1 MDESERPPIDA
12 RAGGP
17 TDGAGTGTAASADT
31 AAGTGTADA
40 RPPDLRLGAPT
51 PRVALVVI
59 AAVALVAILYA
70 GREVLAPF
78 VLGIFLVFLLDPPV
92 EWLARRG
99 IGRAWAVLLVY
110 LAVIAVVA
118 VLVAITAAPLIAQV
132 RKLIDE
138 LPTILETL
146 RTQLIALLER
156 LGVPADIIA
165 TIRDA
170 LAHLDET
177 LGGIDPGVILPF
189 VTSIFSLVGSVVA
202 FLIVPVWVFYVVRDR
217 PSVTAGLEAGIPTL
231 WRGDVRAVASIATA
245 VLGRWVRGQLILGS
259 TVGLATLAGLV
270 LLGIFIDPIF
280 LRFSI
285 ILAVLAAFLELLPI
299 IGPII
304 SAIPAVILGAT
315 VSPLAL
321 VAVFLLYLMIQQLE
335 NTFLVPKIQGDA
347 VELHPA
353 AVLFVIVLGGAVYG
367 LLGAILAVPIAA
379 AARDVYRHFFRRLSD
394 HESDLARAL
403 SGTPVEGPPTQAP

>member
-1 MDESERPPIDA
+1 MSESPA
-12 RAGGP
+12 TAGP
-17 TDGAGTGTAASADT
+17 
-31 AAGTGTADA
+31 

-51 PRVALVVI
+51 PRVAFVII

-70 GREVLAPF
+70 GRDVLAPF
-78 VLGIFLVFLLDPPV
+78 VLGIFLVFLIDPPV

-99 IGRAWAVLLVY
+99 IGRGKAVLVVY
-110 LAVIAVVA
+110 LIVTGVVA
-118 VLVAITAAPLIAQV
+118 ILVAITAAPVISQV

-138 LPTILETL
+138 LPALL
-146 RTQLIALLER
+146 ASMRSKLLALLES
-156 LGVPADIIA
+156 LGVPQDIVA
-165 TIRDA
+165 SIRDA
-170 LAHLDET
+170 LEHLGESI
-177 LGGIDPGVILPF
+177 GGIDPGAVLPF
-189 VTSIFSLVGSVVA
+189 VTSVFSIIGSIVA

-217 PSVTAGLEAGIPTL
+217 PRVTAGLEAGIPEL
-231 WRGDVRAVASIATA
+231 WRSDVRAVAGITTT

-259 TVGLATLAGLV
+259 TVGLATLAGLIV
-270 LLGIFIDPIF
+270 LGIFVDPIF

-285 ILAVLAAFLELLPI
+285 VLAVIAGFLELLPI

-304 SAIPAVILGAT
+304 SAVPAVILGAT
-315 VSPLAL
+315 VSPVAL
-321 VAVFLLYLMIQQLE
+321 VAVFLLYLGIQQLE

-367 LLGAILAVPIAA
+367 LLGAILAVPLAA

-394 HESDLARAL
+394 HESDLARAVA
-403 SGTPVEGPPTQAP
+403 GAPAEPPPTESP

>member
-1 MDESERPPIDA
+1 MEESES
-12 RAGGP
+12 P
-17 TDGAGTGTAASADT
+17 TTAPDPRT
-31 AAGTGTADA
+31 
-40 RPPDLRLGAPT
+40 PDLRLGAPT

-92 EWLARRG
+92 EWLARHR
-99 IGRAWAVLLVY
+99 IGRGWAVLLVY
-110 LAVIAVVA
+110 LAVLAIVVI
-118 VLVAITAAPLIAQV
+118 LIAITAAPLIAQV

-138 LPTILETL
+138 LPMLAETL
-146 RTQLIALLER
+146 RSQLLTLLER
-156 LGVPADIIA
+156 LGVPQDILA
-165 TIRDA
+165 SIRDA
-170 LAHLDET
+170 LDHLGT
-177 LGGIDPGVILPF
+177 TIGGIDPAVILPF
-189 VTSIFSLVGSVVA
+189 VTSIFSIIGSIVA

-217 PSVTAGLEAGIPTL
+217 PSVTAGLEAGIPEL
-231 WRGDVRAVASIATA
+231 WRGDVRAVTA
-245 VLGRWVRGQLILGS
+245 ITTDVLGRWVRGQLVLGS
-259 TVGLATLAGLV
+259 AVGLATLAGLV
-270 LLGIFIDPIF
+270 LLGVFIDPIF

-285 ILAVLAAFLELLPI
+285 ILAVIAGFFELLPI

-315 VSPLAL
+315 VSPVAL
-321 VAVFLLYLMIQQLE
+321 VAVFLLYLGVQQLE

-353 AVLFVIVLGGAVYG
+353 AILFVIVLGGAVYG

-394 HESDLARAL
+394 HESDLARAVARA
-403 SGTPVEGPPTQAP
+403 PAEAPPAEGR

>member
-1 MDESERPPIDA
+1 MDESESPTTPSDQ
-12 RAGGP
+12 RA
-17 TDGAGTGTAASADT
+17 
-31 AAGTGTADA
+31 
-40 RPPDLRLGAPT
+40 PDLRLGAPT

-70 GREVLAPF
+70 GREILAPF
-78 VLGIFLVFLLDPPV
+78 VLGVFLVFLLDPPV

-110 LAVIAVVA
+110 LAVTAIVV

-132 RKLIDE
+132 RKLVDE
-138 LPTILETL
+138 LPSILDTI
-146 RTQLIALLER
+146 RSQLIALLER
-156 LGVPADIIA
+156 LGVPADIVA
-165 TIRDA
+165 SIRDA
-170 LAHLDET
+170 LEHLDQT
-177 LGGIDPGVILPF
+177 LGGIDAAVILPF
-189 VTSIFSLVGSVVA
+189 LTSIFSLVGSVVA

-217 PSVTAGLEAGIPTL
+217 PSVTAGLEAGIPEL
-231 WRGDVRAVASIATA
+231 WRGDVRAVTAIATD
-245 VLGRWVRGQLILGS
+245 VLGRWVRGQLVLGS
-259 TVGLATLAGLV
+259 AVGLATLAGLI
-270 LLGIFIDPIF
+270 LLGVFIDPVF

-304 SAIPAVILGAT
+304 AAIPAVILGAT

-321 VAVFLLYLMIQQLE
+321 VAVFLLYLAIQQLE

-347 VELHPA
+347 VQLHPA

-394 HESDLARAL
+394 HESDLARAVARA
-403 SGTPVEGPPTQAP
+403 PAEPPPAESP

>member
-1 MDESERPPIDA
+1 MTDPGPA
-12 RAGGP
+12 RAADADAIP
-17 TDGAGTGTAASADT
+17 TGAPSAAGAIPAATAADT
-31 AAGTGTADA
+31 RT
-40 RPPDLRLGAPT
+40 PDLRVGAPT
-51 PRVALVVI
+51 PRVALVII

-70 GREVLAPF
+70 GREILAPF

-92 EWLARRG
+92 ESLARRG

-110 LAVIAVVA
+110 LTVIAIVV

-146 RTQLIALLER
+146 RTQLLALLEH

-165 TIRDA
+165 SIRDA

-177 LGGIDPGVILPF
+177 LGGIDPGVVLPF
-189 VTSIFSLVGSVVA
+189 LTSIFSLVGSVVA

-217 PSVTAGLEAGIPTL
+217 PSVTAGLEAGIPAP
-231 WRGDVRAVASIATA
+231 WRGDVRAVTSIATN
-245 VLGRWVRGQLILGS
+245 VLGRWVRGQLVLGS
-259 TVGLATLAGLV
+259 AVGLATLAGLV
-270 LLGIFIDPIF
+270 LLGIFIDPVF

-321 VAVFLLYLMIQQLE
+321 VAVFLLYLAIQQLE

-394 HESDLARAL
+394 HESDLVRAVA
-403 SGTPVEGPPTQAP
+403 GTPVETPPAESP

>member
-1 MDESERPPIDA
+1 MEESES
-12 RAGGP
+12 P
-17 TDGAGTGTAASADT
+17 TTAPDPRT
-31 AAGTGTADA
+31 
-40 RPPDLRLGAPT
+40 PDLRLGAPT

-92 EWLARRG
+92 EWLARHR
-99 IGRAWAVLLVY
+99 IGRGWAVLLVY
-110 LAVIAVVA
+110 LAVLAIVVI
-118 VLVAITAAPLIAQV
+118 LIAITAAPLIAQV

-138 LPTILETL
+138 LPMLAETL
-146 RTQLIALLER
+146 RSQLLTLLER
-156 LGVPADIIA
+156 LGVPQDFLAS
-165 TIRDA
+165 IRDA
-170 LAHLDET
+170 LDHLGT
-177 LGGIDPGVILPF
+177 TIGGIDPAVILPF
-189 VTSIFSLVGSVVA
+189 VTSIFSIIGSIVA

-217 PSVTAGLEAGIPTL
+217 PSVTAGLEAGIPEL
-231 WRGDVRAVASIATA
+231 WRGDVRAVTA
-245 VLGRWVRGQLILGS
+245 ITTDVLGRWVRGQLVLGS
-259 TVGLATLAGLV
+259 AVGLATLAGLV
-270 LLGIFIDPIF
+270 LLGVFIDPIF

-285 ILAVLAAFLELLPI
+285 ILAVIAGFFELLPI

-315 VSPLAL
+315 VSPVAL
-321 VAVFLLYLMIQQLE
+321 VAVFLLYLGVQQLE

-353 AVLFVIVLGGAVYG
+353 AILFVIVLGGAVYG

-394 HESDLARAL
+394 HESDLARAVAR
-403 SGTPVEGPPTQAP
+403 GPTEPPTTESP

>member
-1 MDESERPPIDA
+1 MDESESPTTPSDQ
-12 RAGGP
+12 RA
-17 TDGAGTGTAASADT
+17 
-31 AAGTGTADA
+31 
-40 RPPDLRLGAPT
+40 PDLRLGAPT

-70 GREVLAPF
+70 GREILAPF
-78 VLGIFLVFLLDPPV
+78 VLGVFLVFLLDPPV

-110 LAVIAVVA
+110 LAVTPIVV

-132 RKLIDE
+132 RKLVDE
-138 LPTILETL
+138 LPSILDTI
-146 RTQLIALLER
+146 RSQLIALLER
-156 LGVPADIIA
+156 LGVPADIVA
-165 TIRDA
+165 SIRDA
-170 LAHLDET
+170 LEHLDQT
-177 LGGIDPGVILPF
+177 LGGIDAAVILPF
-189 VTSIFSLVGSVVA
+189 LTSIFSLVGSVVA

-217 PSVTAGLEAGIPTL
+217 PSVTAGLEAGIPEL
-231 WRGDVRAVASIATA
+231 WRGDVRAVTAIATD
-245 VLGRWVRGQLILGS
+245 VLGRWVRGQLVLGS
-259 TVGLATLAGLV
+259 AVGLATLAGLI
-270 LLGIFIDPIF
+270 LLGVFIDPVF

-304 SAIPAVILGAT
+304 AAIPAVILGAT

-321 VAVFLLYLMIQQLE
+321 VAVFLLYLAIQQLE

-347 VELHPA
+347 VQLHPA

-394 HESDLARAL
+394 HESDLARAVARA
-403 SGTPVEGPPTQAP
+403 PAEPPPAESP

>member
-1 MDESERPPIDA
+1 MEESES
-12 RAGGP
+12 P
-17 TDGAGTGTAASADT
+17 TTAPDPRT
-31 AAGTGTADA
+31 
-40 RPPDLRLGAPT
+40 PDLRLGAPT

-92 EWLARRG
+92 EWLARHR
-99 IGRAWAVLLVY
+99 IGRGWAVLLVY
-110 LAVIAVVA
+110 LAVLAIVVI
-118 VLVAITAAPLIAQV
+118 LIAITAAPLIAQV

-138 LPTILETL
+138 LPTLAETL
-146 RTQLIALLER
+146 RSQLLTLLER
-156 LGVPADIIA
+156 LGVPQDILA
-165 TIRDA
+165 SIRDA
-170 LAHLDET
+170 LDHLGT
-177 LGGIDPGVILPF
+177 TIGGIDPAVILPF
-189 VTSIFSLVGSVVA
+189 VTSIFSIIGSIVA

-217 PSVTAGLEAGIPTL
+217 PSVTAGLEAGIPEL
-231 WRGDVRAVASIATA
+231 WRGDVRAVTA
-245 VLGRWVRGQLILGS
+245 ITTDVLGRWVRGQLVLGS
-259 TVGLATLAGLV
+259 AVGLATLAGLV
-270 LLGIFIDPIF
+270 LLGVFIDPIF

-285 ILAVLAAFLELLPI
+285 ILAVIAGFFELLPI

-315 VSPLAL
+315 VSPVAL
-321 VAVFLLYLMIQQLE
+321 VAVFLLYLGVQQLE

-353 AVLFVIVLGGAVYG
+353 AILFVIVLGGAVYG

-394 HESDLARAL
+394 HESDLARAVARA
-403 SGTPVEGPPTQAP
+403 PAEAPPAEGR

>member
-1 MDESERPPIDA
+1 MDQSES
-12 RAGGP
+12 P
-17 TDGAGTGTAASADT
+17 TTAQDPRT
-31 AAGTGTADA
+31 
-40 RPPDLRLGAPT
+40 PDLRLGAPT

-92 EWLARRG
+92 EWLARRR

-110 LAVIAVVA
+110 VAVIAIVV

-132 RKLIDE
+132 RKLVDE
-138 LPTILETL
+138 LPTLWDAI
-146 RTQLIALLER
+146 RTQVIALLER
-156 LGVPADIIA
+156 LGVPADVVASIKD
-165 TIRDA
+165 T
-170 LAHLDET
+170 LEHLDQL
-177 LGGIDPGVILPF
+177 LGGIDPTVVMPF
-189 VTSIFSLVGSVVA
+189 LTSIFSLVGSVVA

-217 PSVTAGLEAGIPTL
+217 PAVTAGLEAGIPDL
-231 WRGDVRAVASIATA
+231 WRGDVRAVTA
-245 VLGRWVRGQLILGS
+245 IITDVLGRWVRGQLVLGS
-259 TVGLATLAGLV
+259 AVGLATLAGLV
-270 LLGIFIDPIF
+270 LLGVLVDPIF

-285 ILAVLAAFLELLPI
+285 ILAVIAGFFELLPI

-321 VAVFLLYLMIQQLE
+321 VAVFLLYLAIQQLE

-353 AVLFVIVLGGAVYG
+353 AILFVIVLGGAVYG

-394 HESDLARAL
+394 HESDLARAVAR
-403 SGTPVEGPPTQAP
+403 GPAEPPPTEGP

>member
-1 MDESERPPIDA
+1 MEESES
-12 RAGGP
+12 P
-17 TDGAGTGTAASADT
+17 TTAPDPRT
-31 AAGTGTADA
+31 
-40 RPPDLRLGAPT
+40 PDLRLGAPT

-92 EWLARRG
+92 EWLARHR
-99 IGRAWAVLLVY
+99 IGRGWAVLLVY
-110 LAVIAVVA
+110 LAVLAIVVI
-118 VLVAITAAPLIAQV
+118 LIAITAAPLIAQV

-138 LPTILETL
+138 LPTLAETL
-146 RTQLIALLER
+146 RSQLLTLLER
-156 LGVPADIIA
+156 LGVPQDILA
-165 TIRDA
+165 SIRDA
-170 LAHLDET
+170 LDHLGT
-177 LGGIDPGVILPF
+177 TIGGIDPAVILPF
-189 VTSIFSLVGSVVA
+189 VTSIFSIIGSIVA

-217 PSVTAGLEAGIPTL
+217 PSVTAGLEAGIPEL
-231 WRGDVRAVASIATA
+231 WRGDVRAVTA
-245 VLGRWVRGQLILGS
+245 ITTDVLGRWVRGQLVLGS
-259 TVGLATLAGLV
+259 AVGLATLAGLV
-270 LLGIFIDPIF
+270 LLGVFIDPIF

-285 ILAVLAAFLELLPI
+285 ILAVIAGFFELLPI

-315 VSPLAL
+315 VSPVAL
-321 VAVFLLYLMIQQLE
+321 VAVFLLYLGVQQLE

-353 AVLFVIVLGGAVYG
+353 AILFVIVLGGAVYG

-394 HESDLARAL
+394 HESDLARAVARA
-403 SGTPVEGPPTQAP
+403 PAEAPAAEGR

>member
-1 MDESERPPIDA
+1 MEESES
-12 RAGGP
+12 P
-17 TDGAGTGTAASADT
+17 TTAPDPRT
-31 AAGTGTADA
+31 
-40 RPPDLRLGAPT
+40 PDLRLGAPT

-92 EWLARRG
+92 EWLARHR
-99 IGRAWAVLLVY
+99 IGRGWAVLLVY
-110 LAVIAVVA
+110 LAVLAIVVI
-118 VLVAITAAPLIAQV
+118 LIAITAAPLIAQV

-138 LPTILETL
+138 LPMLAETL
-146 RTQLIALLER
+146 RSQLLTLLER
-156 LGVPADIIA
+156 LGVPQDILA
-165 TIRDA
+165 SIRDA
-170 LAHLDET
+170 LDHLGT
-177 LGGIDPGVILPF
+177 TIGGIDPAVILPF
-189 VTSIFSLVGSVVA
+189 VTSIFSIIGSIVA

-217 PSVTAGLEAGIPTL
+217 PSVTAGLEAGIPEL
-231 WRGDVRAVASIATA
+231 WRGDVRAVTA
-245 VLGRWVRGQLILGS
+245 ITTDVLGRWVRGQLVLGS
-259 TVGLATLAGLV
+259 AVGLATLAGLV
-270 LLGIFIDPIF
+270 LLGVFIDPIF

-285 ILAVLAAFLELLPI
+285 ILAVIAGFFELLPI

-315 VSPLAL
+315 VSPVAL
-321 VAVFLLYLMIQQLE
+321 VAVFLLYLGVQQLE

-353 AVLFVIVLGGAVYG
+353 AILFVIVLGGAVYG

-394 HESDLARAL
+394 HESDLARAVARA
-403 SGTPVEGPPTQAP
+403 PAEAPAAEGR